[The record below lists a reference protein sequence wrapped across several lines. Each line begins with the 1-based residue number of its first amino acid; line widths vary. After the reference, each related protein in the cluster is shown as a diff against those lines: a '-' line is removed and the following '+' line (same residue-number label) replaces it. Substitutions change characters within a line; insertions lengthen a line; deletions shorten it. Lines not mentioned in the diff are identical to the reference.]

1 MMLLAGIIAIW
12 PTWALKV
19 VVDVLASGKLLD
31 SRITLNLI
39 PQQLIQYGFHPL
51 EVSLRPSSALNW
63 VPLAL
68 LGLYF
73 VDGLF
78 RFAHI
83 FATRFFGVLVTNEIR
98 QQAHEKLIHL
108 SLSQIRNHSSGDIV
122 SRLTNDLNLV
132 QTLFAEILATLFND
146 SISAIVLGIW
156 LLVIDWKLSLL
167 GLIILPGF
175 FFFISKLTKRL
186 KKLAHK
192 GQEFMGSLA
201 SFISETV
208 QGIDVIHL
216 FNSEEK
222 RQLAFEEESNKFVK
236 VWKKQLITDGSISP
250 FLGILSGLGIGG
262 IIWFGLNRVFA
273 GSITIG
279 DFSSYMVATVL
290 LYQPIKRLFRVNA
303 QINQMAG
310 TCQRVF
316 DLLDNYD
323 TDSILYEQPIVHPID
338 TTENPPP
345 TSLVLPLNDLQVQEM
360 TDSSLSEKYPPAPL
374 TGGEKNKN
382 ALSHSELVSE
392 PPSDTVSG
400 EVLKTEGDSER
411 VSQNRLRENVGVFRS
426 TLDKINIEF
435 KDVSFSYSAQ
445 DNVRENENVLKNINL
460 QINDGDQI
468 ALIGSSGS
476 GKSTLIKL
484 IPRLYEVN
492 SGEIQLNGQ
501 NTKQISLQTLRELI
515 AFVPQDPFLFSGS
528 LRENLLIAK
537 PNATDQE
544 LQKSLSLA
552 KVDFL
557 DLIPGGLDGQISE
570 RGQSLSGGQRQRLGI
585 ARAFLKNSPLLILD
599 EPTSSLDKQS
609 EDLINQSLQELIKN
623 RTVILVTHK
632 TDSIKHFSRII
643 EMSNG
648 III

>member
-1 MMLLAGIIAIW
+1 
-12 PTWALKV
+12 
-19 VVDVLASGKLLD
+19 
-31 SRITLNLI
+31 
-39 PQQLIQYGFHPL
+39 
-51 EVSLRPSSALNW
+51 
-63 VPLAL
+63 
-68 LGLYF
+68 
-73 VDGLF
+73 
-78 RFAHI
+78 
-83 FATRFFGVLVTNEIR
+83 
-98 QQAHEKLIHL
+98 
-108 SLSQIRNHSSGDIV
+108 
-122 SRLTNDLNLV
+122 
-132 QTLFAEILATLFND
+132 
-146 SISAIVLGIW
+146 
-156 LLVIDWKLSLL
+156 
-167 GLIILPGF
+167 
-175 FFFISKLTKRL
+175 
-186 KKLAHK
+186 
-192 GQEFMGSLA
+192 
-201 SFISETV
+201 
-208 QGIDVIHL
+208 
-216 FNSEEK
+216 
-222 RQLAFEEESNKFVK
+222 
-236 VWKKQLITDGSISP
+236 
-250 FLGILSGLGIGG
+250 
-262 IIWFGLNRVFA
+262 
-273 GSITIG
+273 
-279 DFSSYMVATVL
+279 MVATVL

-323 TDSILYEQPIVHPID
+323 TDSILYEQPIVDQID
-338 TTENPPP
+338 TTENPSP
-345 TSLVLPLNDLQVQEM
+345 TSLVLPPSPIERGSQGNETPL
-360 TDSSLSEKYPPAPL
+360 SSSR
-374 TGGEKNKN
+374 
-382 ALSHSELVSE
+382 
-392 PPSDTVSG
+392 D
-400 EVLKTEGDSER
+400 
-411 VSQNRLRENVGVFRS
+411 SQNLFQN
-426 TLDKINIEF
+426 LNKINIEF
-435 KDVSFSYSAQ
+435 KDVSFSYFAQ

-492 SGEIQLNGQ
+492 SGEILLNGQ
-501 NTKQISLQTLRELI
+501 NIKQISLQTLRELI

-609 EDLINQSLQELIKN
+609 EDLINQSLQELMKN
-623 RTVILVTHK
+623 KTVILVTHK